1 MAKTQE
7 NRFSPKMLAAMA
19 RFDTAYAE
27 WLAARADLAA
37 RHENETDEEAQ
48 RRGDRED
55 AAALALATTPAP
67 HSTAVWNKWNFL
79 EHYVAGEVEDGP
91 SVPNYGRRAGKLA
104 GRHNNPRP
112 QAVAGRL
119 RRAANRTVTQATVG
133 RRRFCDLRVTP
144 KARFSSPRIRR
155 LTRPADPP
163 RRGFSSGAAV
173 SLRSSSK

>member
-91 SVPNYGRRAGKLA
+91 SDYPIMVVALA
-104 GRHNNPRP
+104 
-112 QAVAGRL
+112 
-119 RRAANRTVTQATVG
+119 
-133 RRRFCDLRVTP
+133 
-144 KARFSSPRIRR
+144 
-155 LTRPADPP
+155 
-163 RRGFSSGAAV
+163 
-173 SLRSSSK
+173 SLRADITTLGLKPWPDD